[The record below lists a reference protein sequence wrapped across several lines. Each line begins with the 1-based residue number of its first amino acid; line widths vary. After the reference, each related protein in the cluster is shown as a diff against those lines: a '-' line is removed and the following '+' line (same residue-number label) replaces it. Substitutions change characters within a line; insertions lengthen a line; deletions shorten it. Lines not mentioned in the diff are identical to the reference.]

1 MAPGRAH
8 PASARASWH
17 LDAREVSAGQ
27 LVEGARRST
36 LEELADW
43 TVWAGFASCGIIA
56 RIVLVATGDR
66 IVGWGAA

>member
-1 MAPGRAH
+1 
-8 PASARASWH
+8 
-17 LDAREVSAGQ
+17 VSAGQ